1 MGSTLCLYKLKKKQ
15 HTLFIKRRNEVINMK
30 FKTQTL
36 ASAIIADAKST
47 VTDELEDLVFKSMLA
62 EHMDSIVDGA
72 Q

>member
-1 MGSTLCLYKLKKKQ
+1 M
-15 HTLFIKRRNEVINMK
+15 E
-30 FKTQTL
+30 FKTQSL

-47 VTDELEDLVFKSMLA
+47 VTDELEDIVFKSMLK

>member
-1 MGSTLCLYKLKKKQ
+1 
-15 HTLFIKRRNEVINMK
+15 MK

-36 ASAIIADAKST
+36 ASAIIADSKSK
-47 VTDELEDLVFKSMLA
+47 VTDELEDIVFKSMLS

>member
-1 MGSTLCLYKLKKKQ
+1 
-15 HTLFIKRRNEVINMK
+15 MK
-30 FKTQTL
+30 FKTQSL
-36 ASAIIADAKST
+36 ASAIIADAKSN